1 MKYNEILKF
10 EPITDVIQFDLLDGV
25 DYQKEVIR
33 TFVYPDYFVDTII
46 PEIVNQLIPGGRNQK
61 GVQVIGNYGTG
72 KSHLMSLISLVA
84 QNRDY
89 LDLVTNATTK
99 QTLAPIAGKFKV
111 LRFELGSDKSL
122 WSIVTFQLQE
132 FLNSIGVDFTFDPD
146 SRKMYREQMEDMLA
160 AFEEK
165 FPEQG
170 IMLVIDEMLS
180 YLQARTSVGYLAQD
194 LPVLQ
199 ALGQLCAD
207 SRFGFMF
214 GVQEEV
220 YKAKEFKFET
230 EMLLKVKDRYVDVTI
245 RKEEVAF
252 VVQNRLLRKTPAQK
266 AEIRRHLEPFI
277 GLFSDI
283 HSHLDD
289 YVDLFPVHPSY
300 FDNFQKIRVGRSQRE
315 ILKTLSKQF
324 AQIADKDIPTDN
336 PGLITYDQ
344 YWDHMRQITTLM
356 AVPEFKTVADTVA
369 QVHDKIQSNFTGLR
383 SRQIPLAKRIAN
395 ATAIKILQA
404 DLSKHHG
411 ARAEVLADDLCYTA
425 NGIDERDLLIDTVA
439 ACANLIVKATSGQ
452 YFEQDSN
459 NGEYHLRTE
468 GGVNFDQQIAQY
480 AETLSAAKLDESFF
494 RFLVEAFNMTDS
506 DPYRSGFH
514 IYTHQLEWRS
524 HKVTR
529 DGYIFMGH
537 PNEKSTTQP
546 KQSFYMVFMPLF
558 QEDKKKRNTDS
569 DEIYFVMDDLSDEFK
584 NLVAK
589 LGAAFILM
597 TSADSAQKP
606 HYRNAYEALL
616 KRTIQAFDA
625 CYLDATK
632 VYYSTNEPR
641 ILKTFQIPGSDA
653 GRLDK
658 FDSVASEIFDPQF
671 VEESP
676 NYPVFTNASQ
686 LITKNNRDRYIAA
699 AKAKLIRPSES
710 NRDGEAILAALGC
723 YAMGEITTTDSM
735 YAQSVLNRLI
745 DKGPNK
751 VLNRDEIIVAIPN
764 SDQKLWRSIDF
775 NIEADLEF
783 LVLCALIV
791 TGECEISLN
800 NSEVLNASNLDKLR
814 NLSPDEYY
822 SFASIKRPKGI
833 NLPAVK
839 ALTMAFTTDHR
850 DLSGQL
856 NKSDTYGAIV
866 NAGRRL
872 AADTQRFINNN
883 LLRGAIV
890 ISGVE
895 LINDADV
902 IHLRNNLKALSG
914 FFDKLTTFT
923 SEAKLKNMPFDVE
936 AINTMKGYYQAMLA
950 LESKIKK
957 ATELDSKVS
966 YLNQARMYVPVG
978 SALERAI
985 TSAVGRL
992 HSILS
997 ADSSDA
1003 DIDQYSR
1010 ELEEVKAKY
1019 IEWYLDE
1026 YHRYCLKD
1034 IDNADKTELL
1044 NSGTYR
1050 SLEPLSQL
1058 PMLNGAT
1065 YNHLRSDLM
1074 RLKIADPQA
1083 PNLLQSSP
1091 YAGFDPRNNPQQP
1104 SVHELRQEVNDLHNR
1119 WVEEIKQFVQADEQ
1133 QRNLALMD
1141 VQARDYAARIV
1152 SGLEPI
1158 DDFRSASAVAE
1169 FVKQLC
1175 KSLVQVAVSSS
1186 DIASVF
1192 SRPMTPGDAIS
1203 AFERFILSKTRGHN
1217 QNDVRIVFSNDNS
1230 NS

>member
-33 TFVYPDYFVDTII
+33 TFVYPDYFVETII
-46 PEIVNQLIPGGRNQK
+46 PEIANQLIPGGRNQK

-89 LDLVTNATTK
+89 LESVTNAKTK
-99 QTLAPIAGKFKV
+99 ETLTPIAGKFKV
-111 LRFELGSDKSL
+111 IRFELGSDKSL
-122 WSIVTFQLQE
+122 WSIITYQLQE
-132 FLNSIGVDFTFDPD
+132 FLSSVGVDFAFDPD

-165 FPEQG
+165 FLEQG
-170 IMLVIDEMLS
+170 ILLVIDEMLS
-180 YLQARTSVGYLAQD
+180 YLQARTAVGYLAQD

-252 VVQNRLLRKTPAQK
+252 VVQNRLLSKTPAQK

-277 GLFSDI
+277 CLFSDI
-283 HSHLDD
+283 HSHIDE

-324 AQIADKDIPTDN
+324 AQIADKGIPTDN

-344 YWDHMRQITTLM
+344 YWDHMCQITTLM

-425 NGIDERDLLIDTVA
+425 NGIEERDLLIDTVA

-452 YFEQDSN
+452 YFEQDST

-480 AETLSAAKLDESFF
+480 AETLSPAKLDESFF
-494 RFLVEAFNMTDS
+494 RFLVEAFNMSDS

-558 QEDKKKRNTDS
+558 QEDKKKRNADS
-569 DEIYFVMDDLSDEFK
+569 DEIYFVMDGLSGEFK
-584 NLVAK
+584 ELVAK
-589 LGAAFILM
+589 LGASFILM
-597 TSADSAQKP
+597 SSADSAQKP

-671 VEESP
+671 LEESP
-676 NYPVFTNASQ
+676 NYPIFTNASQ
-686 LITKNNRDRYIAA
+686 LITKNNRDRYISA
-699 AKAKLIRPSES
+699 AKAKLIRPTES
-710 NRDGEAILAALGC
+710 NKDGEAILSALGC
-723 YAMGEITTTDSM
+723 YAMGEITTIDSIF
-735 YAQSVLNRLI
+735 AQSVLSRLI
-745 DKGPNK
+745 DKGTDK
-751 VLNRDEIIVAIPN
+751 VLNRDEIIVAVPN
-764 SDQKLWRSIDF
+764 SDQKIWRSIDF

-791 TGECEISLN
+791 TGECEITLKSG
-800 NSEVLNASNLDKLR
+800 EVLNASNLDKLR
-814 NLSPDEYY
+814 SLSTDDYA
-822 SFASIKRPKGI
+822 FFTSIKRPKGI

-839 ALTMAFTTDHR
+839 ALTIAFTPDHR

-856 NKSDTYGAIV
+856 DKRETYGIIV
-866 NAGRRL
+866 NAGRTL
-872 AADTQRFINNN
+872 AAETQRFINNH
-883 LLRGAIV
+883 LMRGAIV

-895 LINDADV
+895 LMNEADV
-902 IHLRNNLKALSG
+902 IYLRNSLKALSG

-923 SEAKLKNMPFDVE
+923 SEAKMKNMPFDVE
-936 AINTMKGYYQAMLA
+936 AINHMKGYYHSMLY
-950 LESKIKK
+950 LGSKIKK

-966 YLNQARMYVPVG
+966 YLNQARMYVPVD

-985 TSAVGRL
+985 SAAVARL

-1003 DIDQYSR
+1003 DIEQYSR

-1019 IEWYLDE
+1019 ISWYLDE

-1034 IDNADKTELL
+1034 IDNADKIQLM
-1044 NSGTYR
+1044 NSGEYR
-1050 SLEPLSQL
+1050 ALEPLSQL
-1058 PMLNGAT
+1058 PMLNGASYT
-1065 YNHLRSDLM
+1065 HLRSDLT
-1074 RLKIADPQA
+1074 RLKIANPQA
-1083 PNLLQSSP
+1083 SNILQSTP
-1091 YAGFDPRNNPQQP
+1091 YAGFDPRNNPEQP
-1104 SVHELRQEVNDLHNR
+1104 SVHELRQQTEGLHAH
-1119 WVEEIKQFVQADEQ
+1119 WVDEIKKFIQADEQ
-1133 QRNLALMD
+1133 QKNLALMD
-1141 VQARDYAARIV
+1141 APSRDYATRIV
-1152 SGLEPI
+1152 SGMEQI
-1158 DDFRSASAVAE
+1158 DDYRSASAVAD
-1169 FVKQLC
+1169 FIMQLC
-1175 KSLVQVAVSSS
+1175 KGLVQVSVSSA
-1186 DIASVF
+1186 DL
-1192 SRPMTPGDAIS
+1192 SRILSTPMTPGDAIS
-1203 AFERFILSKTRGHN
+1203 AFERFILAKTRGHN
-1217 QNDVRIVFSNDNS
+1217 QNDVRIVFTNDNS
-1230 NS
+1230 NN